1 MAMKRFRVAEDSM
14 RPALAPGDEVVATDS
29 RRPRIGELVTFP
41 HPERE
46 GFWMVKRRMRPPRRL
61 GPGQAWVLSDNRK
74 VTLADSR
81 TLGPVPLASLM
92 PVVTRLDR
100 VAFQE
105 ACLLLA
111 AEDPML
117 GAVVDRYGPPDFWR
131 RPPGLPT
138 LVLFILEQQVS
149 LESGA
154 AVFRRLSH
162 KTGVVSAE
170 RLLDVGPEGVRD
182 AGITRQKTGYIMS
195 LAEQVATGRLD
206 LAALEKASPS
216 EARQTLLALK
226 GVGPWTADVYLLSA
240 LGHIDVFPVGD
251 RALQVGTA
259 EVLGMAAPPD
269 PVALEIL
276 SAPWRPLRAVAARM
290 IWHGYLARRG
300 RVEPT
305 HDAPPLPRA

>member
-1 MAMKRFRVAEDSM
+1 
-14 RPALAPGDEVVATDS
+14 
-29 RRPRIGELVTFP
+29 
-41 HPERE
+41 
-46 GFWMVKRRMRPPRRL
+46 
-61 GPGQAWVLSDNRK
+61 
-74 VTLADSR
+74 
-81 TLGPVPLASLM
+81 
-92 PVVTRLDR
+92 
-100 VAFQE
+100 
-105 ACLLLA
+105 
-111 AEDPML
+111 
-117 GAVVDRYGPPDFWR
+117 
-131 RPPGLPT
+131 
-138 LVLFILEQQVS
+138 
-149 LESGA
+149 
-154 AVFRRLSH
+154 
-162 KTGVVSAE
+162 VVSAE

-206 LAALEKASPS
+206 LVALEKASSS